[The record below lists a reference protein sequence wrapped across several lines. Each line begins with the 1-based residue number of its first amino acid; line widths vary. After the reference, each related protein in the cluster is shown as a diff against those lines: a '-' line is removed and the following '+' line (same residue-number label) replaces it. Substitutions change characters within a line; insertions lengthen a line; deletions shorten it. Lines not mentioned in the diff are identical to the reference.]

1 MTSCAFLLLC
11 LISPSMGSF
20 GEEEPEKVNG
30 VLGESGTFQLKTSEP
45 FSQIAWTLNRIQGVD
60 VLVLTKKDPK
70 ENCKLLVVSQAFEGR
85 LNASEDCKIFQVS
98 PLHQEDS
105 GTYVAQIKQ
114 NDGNTKESFSLQ
126 VYKRLSA
133 SDLGVDCD
141 KSGYDGR
148 NGTLRLNCSAG
159 SLEEDVTFSWAP
171 ASKSESSGK
180 SLVIQHNLQDDDL
193 NFTCTA
199 ENPVS
204 NASKTVSLKEICSGA
219 EGGKSRRVSCIRALS
234 RAHPNASFGGHRDDI
249 LTVPCAQKKH
259 LARCDSMQSC
269 ITEHPLK
276 TPGTVP
282 ATENGEK
289 SGLKKPDLI
298 ALFCIIIVVVII
310 AIFVGIY
317 FYFKRRAHRKHLG
330 SSSQS
335 EPEESCKTIYA
346 QVENLP
352 ENSQLKTPPQRGPNA
367 KKKMPPTI
375 YTTVQHPKQNLLQ
388 TGDEKMRREGR
399 GARENSE
406 KTIYSE
412 ITNSQESEDQNSKT
426 VYETVKNPKPPKVK
440 EYNKIL

>member
-204 NASKTVSLKEICSGA
+204 NASKTVSLKEICS
-219 EGGKSRRVSCIRALS
+219 
-234 RAHPNASFGGHRDDI
+234 
-249 LTVPCAQKKH
+249 
-259 LARCDSMQSC
+259 
-269 ITEHPLK
+269 
-276 TPGTVP
+276 
-282 ATENGEK
+282 
-289 SGLKKPDLI
+289 
-298 ALFCIIIVVVII
+298 
-310 AIFVGIY
+310 
-317 FYFKRRAHRKHLG
+317 AHRKHLG

>member
-204 NASKTVSLKEICSGA
+204 NASKTVSLKEICSG
-219 EGGKSRRVSCIRALS
+219 
-234 RAHPNASFGGHRDDI
+234 
-249 LTVPCAQKKH
+249 
-259 LARCDSMQSC
+259 
-269 ITEHPLK
+269 
-276 TPGTVP
+276 
-282 ATENGEK
+282 EK

>member
-204 NASKTVSLKEICSGA
+204 NASKTVSLKEICS
-219 EGGKSRRVSCIRALS
+219 
-234 RAHPNASFGGHRDDI
+234 
-249 LTVPCAQKKH
+249 
-259 LARCDSMQSC
+259 
-269 ITEHPLK
+269 EHPLK